1 MHITGSELN
10 AASTT
15 VAALAIIGGYFGIK
29 TSNQNALKLA
39 REERSE
45 RRRDELEALLRV
57 TFAKT
62 LASLAALAKANMER
76 TDIKTTSDASLAL
89 SLMRHLSSE

>member
-29 TSNQNALKLA
+29 TSNQNALETCKG
-39 REERSE
+39 R
-45 RRRDELEALLRV
+45 ALR
-57 TFAKT
+57 KT
-62 LASLAALAKANMER
+62 QR
-76 TDIKTTSDASLAL
+76 
-89 SLMRHLSSE
+89 